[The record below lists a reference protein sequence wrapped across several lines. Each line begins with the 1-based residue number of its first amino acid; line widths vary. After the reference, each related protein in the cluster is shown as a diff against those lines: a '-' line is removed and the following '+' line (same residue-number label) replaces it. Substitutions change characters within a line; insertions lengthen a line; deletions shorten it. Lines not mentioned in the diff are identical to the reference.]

1 MSSKAYIVGLGAPT
15 LAEAFKVASGMCVDL
30 DTAAASRMKKESPA
44 PKSFNAETTPNAP
57 ILSEKVSIS
66 RECVRAA
73 LFFKLN
79 NLVNGKSKCRLSVAE
94 AICTLLNNDV
104 IPKVPM
110 YKTDKECLGV
120 VADAM
125 HGVGCSMAQGE
136 AIQSVFVQK
145 GMDLPQLSSDERL
158 IIEDGQ
164 SMSAGIGSVC
174 TEGGKTVLMF
184 STLIA
189 ALSAEA
195 LKAEVSFALFCS
207 LQRIFFS

>member
-1 MSSKAYIVGLGAPT
+1 MSSKAYIVGFGAPS

-30 DTAAASRMKKESPA
+30 DAAAASRMKKESPA
-44 PKSFNAETTPNAP
+44 PKSFEPENTPTGQIMSENAP
-57 ILSEKVSIS
+57 IS

-79 NLVNGKSKCRLSVAE
+79 NLVNGKSKCRPSVAE
-94 AICTLLNNDV
+94 AICTLLNSDV
-104 IPKVPM
+104 VPRIPM
-110 YKTDKECLGV
+110 YKTDKECLGI

-136 AIQSVFVQK
+136 AIQSVFVEK
-145 GMDLPQLSSDERL
+145 GMDVPKLSSDERL

-174 TEGGKTVLMF
+174 IEGGKTVLMF

-195 LKAEVSFALFCS
+195 LKAEVRFCF
-207 LQRIFFS
+207 LDRE